1 MRRLGT
7 FWAIVAFASI
17 CILPGCGKS
26 AGPIIGG
33 TKTAQFSLTIHD
45 AAPVGITVL
54 SLQVQ
59 VKSALLQPGAVSVT
73 LPETVDLALLQS
85 DTAILG
91 SSQIA
96 AGTYTSL
103 VVDFENP
110 VMTFINNTGG
120 PVTPNNNPTCATG
133 AVCTITPVSL
143 GGSPITLSGA
153 PAFPFVAAQN
163 AEVGLELDLDIAD
176 LVQSDYS
183 LNFANSNALNIAQLP
198 SVQGSAEIR
207 HVKHVLGTVTALG
220 TNAFTLTTPTSIKLG
235 ITTDGTTVFKFPAT
249 CLADNFSC
257 VKVNQVLE
265 LDLSLEGSGTI
276 LAKEVDLEADV
287 NVVEIS
293 GLIVALDANSPP
305 QSFQM
310 LVRQT
315 SPAEATTLV
324 GMVETVTIF
333 APTTFSVDNHSFV
346 LPAGLSF
353 TSAAS
358 LLVGQEVLADV
369 NVILAP
375 SLVIRTSSIA
385 LRRSQVTALVLTAPL
400 AGGSSFV
407 LSPLPSIFQTA
418 LPTNILQMKVETTN
432 QTTFENLTPDTIAG
446 VFVGNNIS
454 VGGFLFNAA
463 GTATIATDTVR
474 GQPIPG
480 Q

>member
-7 FWAIVAFASI
+7 LWAFVALATI

-45 AAPVGITVL
+45 SAPSNITVL

-59 VKSALLQPGAVSVT
+59 VKSALLQPGAVSVS

-85 DTAILG
+85 DTAIL
-91 SSQIA
+91 SSLQIPA
-96 AGTYTSL
+96 ATYTSL

-120 PVTPNNNPTCATG
+120 PVTPNNNPTCAAG
-133 AVCTITPVSL
+133 AVCTITPLSS
-143 GGSPITLSGA
+143 GGSPFIFGSA
-153 PAFPFVAAQN
+153 PVFPFVVTQN
-163 AEVGLELDLDIAD
+163 TEVGLELDLDIAD

-183 LNFANSNALNIAQLP
+183 LDFSNALNIAPLTP
-198 SVQGSAEIR
+198 VQGAAEIR
-207 HVKHVLGTVTALG
+207 HVKHVLGTVSALA
-220 TNAFTLTTPTSIKLG
+220 TNAFTLITPTNIKLG
-235 ITTDGTTVFKFPAT
+235 ITTDGSTIFKFPAT

-265 LDLSLEGSGTI
+265 LDVSLEGNGTI
-276 LAKEVDLEADV
+276 LAKEADLEADV

-293 GLIVALDANSPP
+293 GLIVSLDTNSPP

-310 LVRQT
+310 LVRQA
-315 SPAEATTLV
+315 SPAVSPTLMPV
-324 GMVETVTIF
+324 GLVETVSIGS
-333 APTTFSVDNHSFV
+333 PTTFSVDNHSFV

-375 SLVIRTSSIA
+375 SLVIRTSSLA
-385 LRRSQVTALVLTAPL
+385 LRRSQVTALVSTAPIV
-400 AGGSSFV
+400 GGSSFV

-446 VFVGNNIS
+446 VLFGNNVS
-454 VGGFLFNAA
+454 VGGFLFNAS

-474 GQPIPG
+474 GQPIPN
-480 Q
+480 

>member
-7 FWAIVAFASI
+7 LWAFVAFASI

-45 AAPVGITVL
+45 SAPSNITVL

-59 VKSALLQPGAVSVT
+59 VKSALLQPGAVSVS

-85 DTAILG
+85 DTAIL
-91 SSQIA
+91 SSLQIPA
-96 AGTYTSL
+96 ATYTSL

-110 VMTFINNTGG
+110 VITFINNTGG
-120 PVTPNNNPTCATG
+120 PVTPNNNPTCAAG
-133 AVCTITPVSL
+133 AVCTITPLSS
-143 GGSPITLSGA
+143 GGSPFIFGSA
-153 PAFPFVAAQN
+153 PVFPFVVAQN
-163 AEVGLELDLDIAD
+163 TEVGLELDLDIAD

-183 LNFANSNALNIAQLP
+183 LDFSNALNIAPLTP
-198 SVQGSAEIR
+198 VQGAAEIR
-207 HVKHVLGTVTALG
+207 HVKHVLGTVSALA
-220 TNAFTLTTPTSIKLG
+220 TNAFTLITPTNTKLG
-235 ITTDGTTVFKFPAT
+235 ITTDGSTIFKFPAT

-265 LDLSLEGSGTI
+265 LDVSLEGNGTI
-276 LAKEVDLEADV
+276 LAKEADLEADV

-293 GLIVALDANSPP
+293 GLIVSLDTNSPP

-310 LVRQT
+310 LVRQA
-315 SPAEATTLV
+315 SPAVSPTLMPV
-324 GMVETVTIF
+324 GLVETVSIGS
-333 APTTFSVDNHSFV
+333 PTTFSVDNHSFV

-375 SLVIRTSSIA
+375 SLVIRTSALA
-385 LRRSQVTALVLTAPL
+385 LRRSQVTAVVLTAPPV
-400 AGGSSFV
+400 GGTSFV

-418 LPTNILQMKVETTN
+418 LPTNILQMKVETTT
-432 QTTFENLTPDTIAG
+432 QTTFEDLTPDAITGVSAG
-446 VFVGNNIS
+446 HNIS
-454 VGGFLFNAA
+454 VGGFLFNAS
-463 GTATIATDTVR
+463 GTATIATDSVR
-474 GQPIPG
+474 GQPIPN
-480 Q
+480 

>member
-7 FWAIVAFASI
+7 LWAFVALATI

-45 AAPVGITVL
+45 SAPSNITVL

-59 VKSALLQPGAVSVT
+59 VKSALLQPGAVSVS

-85 DTAILG
+85 DTAIL
-91 SSQIA
+91 SSLQIPA
-96 AGTYTSL
+96 ATYTSL

-120 PVTPNNNPTCATG
+120 PVTPNNNPTCAAG
-133 AVCTITPVSL
+133 AVCTITPISS
-143 GGSPITLSGA
+143 GGSPFIFGSA
-153 PAFPFVAAQN
+153 PVFPFVVAQN
-163 AEVGLELDLDIAD
+163 TEVGLELDLDIAD

-183 LNFANSNALNIAQLP
+183 LDFSNALNIAPLTP
-198 SVQGSAEIR
+198 VQGAAEIR
-207 HVKHVLGTVTALG
+207 HVKHVLGTVSALA
-220 TNAFTLTTPTSIKLG
+220 TNAFTLITPTNTKLG
-235 ITTDGTTVFKFPAT
+235 ITTDGSTIFKFPAT

-265 LDLSLEGSGTI
+265 LDVSLEGNGTI
-276 LAKEVDLEADV
+276 LAKEADLEADV

-293 GLIVALDANSPP
+293 GLIVSLDTNSPP

-310 LVRQT
+310 LVRQA
-315 SPAEATTLV
+315 SPAVSPTLMPV
-324 GMVETVTIF
+324 GLVETVSIGS
-333 APTTFSVDNHSFV
+333 PTTFSVDNHSFV

-375 SLVIRTSSIA
+375 SLVIRTSALA
-385 LRRSQVTALVLTAPL
+385 LRRSQVTAVVLTAPPV
-400 AGGSSFV
+400 GGTSFV

-418 LPTNILQMKVETTN
+418 LPTNILQMKVETTT
-432 QTTFENLTPDTIAG
+432 QTTFEDLTPDAITGVSAG
-446 VFVGNNIS
+446 HNIS
-454 VGGFLFNAA
+454 VGGFLFNAS
-463 GTATIATDTVR
+463 GTATIATDSVR
-474 GQPIPG
+474 GQPIPN
-480 Q
+480 